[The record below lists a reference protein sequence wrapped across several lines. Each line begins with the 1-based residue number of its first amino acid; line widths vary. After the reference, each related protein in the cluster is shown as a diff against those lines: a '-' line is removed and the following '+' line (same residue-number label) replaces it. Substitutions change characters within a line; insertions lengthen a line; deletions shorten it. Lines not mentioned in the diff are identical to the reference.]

1 MDCRGGTGVMTVD
14 PFDLVLFGGTGDLA
28 ARKLIPALYHRHC
41 ARQLPEQA
49 RIVALGRKDLRREGY
64 LDSIFDKSYTHI
76 TDRYFD
82 VSQWQAFAGRIEYL
96 QLDAS
101 SDADFENLSNFLND
115 AQERIRIFYLST
127 SPVLFAGICERLARS
142 KLAQTSSRVVLEKP
156 LGNDLQSADLI
167 NACVESVF
175 NEKQIY
181 RIDHYLG
188 KEAVQNLMALRFGN
202 SIFEPL
208 WSHGK
213 IRDVQITLA
222 EKIGVEGRGEFYD
235 STGTLRDMVQNH
247 LMQLLCIV
255 AMEPPISMDAD
266 NVRDEK
272 LKVIRSLEP
281 FTPESVNTNAVRGQ
295 YHAGEVN
302 GEAVAG
308 YLDEPG
314 IGADSH
320 TETFIALKA
329 KINNWRWSGV
339 PFYLRTGKRMHEYVS
354 EVVINFY
361 SLPHAIYPA
370 SEHGES
376 VNRLYIRLQPQESI
390 ELHLMAKQAGEKNVL
405 KPVKLDLD
413 LAGTD
418 ARHLD
423 AYERLLMDVVRGN
436 QTLFVRR
443 DELNAAW
450 QWVEPIMNA
459 WEASDKALEP
469 YTAGTS
475 GPAAARDLITRDGRG
490 WIEDY

>member
-1 MDCRGGTGVMTVD
+1 MIAVD
-14 PFDLVLFGGTGDLA
+14 PFDLVIFGGTGDLA
-28 ARKLIPALYHRHC
+28 ARKLIPAMYHRHC
-41 ARQLPEQA
+41 AGHLPEQA
-49 RIVALGRKDLRREGY
+49 RIIALGRNDLGRDGY
-64 LDSIFDKSYTHI
+64 LDSIFAKSRTLI
-76 TDRYFD
+76 TEKYFD
-82 VSQWQAFAGRIEYL
+82 EVQWQAFTDRIEYQ
-96 QLDAS
+96 QLDAG
-101 SDADFENLSNFLND
+101 SDDDFTNLADHLKD
-115 AQERIRIFYLST
+115 AQDRIRIFYLST
-127 SPVLFAGICERLARS
+127 SPDLFAGICERLSRS
-142 KLAQTSSRVVLEKP
+142 KLAQSNSRVVLEKP
-156 LGNDLQSADLI
+156 LGRDLQSADLI

-175 NEKQIY
+175 SEKQIY

-281 FTPESVNTNAVRGQ
+281 FTPASVVTNAVRGQ
-295 YHAGEVN
+295 YHAGSVDD
-302 GEAVAG
+302 EAVPG
-308 YLDEPG
+308 YLEESG
-314 IGADSH
+314 IGTDSH

-329 KINNWRWSGV
+329 RINNWRWSGV

-370 SEHGES
+370 SEHGDS
-376 VNRLYIRLQPQESI
+376 VNRLYIRLQPQESV
-390 ELHLMAKQAGEKNVL
+390 ELHLMAKQAGDKNIL

-413 LAGTD
+413 LTGSGE
-418 ARHLD
+418 RHLD

-450 QWVEPIMNA
+450 QWVEPIMKA
-459 WEASDKALEP
+459 WEASENAPEAYP
-469 YTAGTS
+469 AGTP
-475 GPAAARDLITRDGRG
+475 GPVAAGDLITRDGRG
-490 WIEDY
+490 WIEEY

>member
-1 MDCRGGTGVMTVD
+1 MIAVNS
-14 PFDLVLFGGTGDLA
+14 FDLVIFGGTGDLT

-41 ARQLPEQA
+41 AGQLPEQA
-49 RIVALGRKDLRREGY
+49 RIITLGRRDLSRDDY
-64 LDSIFDKSYTHI
+64 LASIFDKSHAQI
-76 TDRYFD
+76 SDKYFD
-82 VSQWQAFAGRIEYL
+82 EAQWQAFSSRIEYR
-96 QLDAS
+96 QLDAN
-101 SDADFENLSNFLND
+101 SDADFDSLADYLQG
-115 AQERIRIFYLST
+115 AQDRIRIFYLST
-127 SPVLFAGICERLARS
+127 SPDLFAGICQRLARS
-142 KLAQTSSRVVLEKP
+142 DLAHENSRVVLEKP
-156 LGNDLQSADLI
+156 LGRDLESADSI

-175 NEKQIY
+175 DEKRIY

-222 EKIGVEGRGEFYD
+222 EQLGVEGRGEFYD
-235 STGTLRDMVQNH
+235 ATGTLRDMLQNH

-272 LKVIRSLEP
+272 LKVLRSLEP
-281 FTPESVNTNAVRGQ
+281 FTAETVRANVVRGQ
-295 YHAGEVN
+295 YQAGIVN
-302 GEAVAG
+302 DEKVPG
-308 YLDEPG
+308 YRDEPG
-314 IGADSH
+314 IAADSC

-329 KINNWRWSGV
+329 RINNWRWSGV
-339 PFYLRTGKRMHEYVS
+339 PFYLRTGKRMHEQVS

-361 SLPHAIYPA
+361 SIPHSIYPA
-370 SEHGES
+370 SEQGES
-376 VNRLYIRLQPQESI
+376 VNRLDIRLQPQESV
-390 ELHLMAKQAGEKNVL
+390 ELHLMAKQAGDENVL

-413 LAGTD
+413 LTGSGE
-418 ARHLD
+418 RHLD

-450 QWVEPIMNA
+450 QWVEPIMKT
-459 WEASDKALEP
+459 WGASEKP
-469 YTAGTS
+469 PQFYPAGTP
-475 GPAAARDLITRDGRG
+475 GPHAARDLIVRDGRH
-490 WIEDY
+490 WIDDD

>member
-1 MDCRGGTGVMTVD
+1 LITVN
-14 PFDLVLFGGTGDLA
+14 PFDLVIFGGTGDLA
-28 ARKLIPALYHRHC
+28 ARKLIPAMYHRYC
-41 ARQLPEQA
+41 AGQLPEQA
-49 RIVALGRKDLRREGY
+49 RIIALGRKDLGREGY
-64 LDSIFDKSYTHI
+64 LEAISDKSRALI
-76 TDRYFD
+76 TKQYLDDNR
-82 VSQWQAFAGRIEYL
+82 WQEFIGRIDYR
-96 QLDAS
+96 QLDAG
-101 SDADFENLSNFLND
+101 SDEDFDDLAAYLQD
-115 AQERIRIFYLST
+115 AQQRIRIFYLST
-127 SPVLFAGICERLARS
+127 SPDLFAGICQRLARS
-142 KLAQTSSRVVLEKP
+142 KLAQPNSRVVLEKP
-156 LGNDLQSADLI
+156 LGRDLKSADEI

-175 NEKQIY
+175 SENQIY

-222 EKIGVEGRGEFYD
+222 EEIGVEGRGEFYD
-235 STGTLRDMVQNH
+235 STGTLRDMLQNH

-272 LKVIRSLEP
+272 LKVIRSLQP
-281 FTPESVNTNAVRGQ
+281 FTPESVITNVVRGQ
-295 YHAGEVN
+295 YHAGVID
-302 GEAVAG
+302 GVPVPG
-308 YLDEPG
+308 YQQEPG
-314 IGADSH
+314 IDPDSR

-329 KINNWRWSGV
+329 RIENWRWSGV

-361 SLPHAIYPA
+361 SLPHAIYPETEGCD
-370 SEHGES
+370 ST
-376 VNRLYIRLQPQESI
+376 NRLYIRLQPQEAV
-390 ELHLMAKQAGEKNVL
+390 ELHLMAKQAGDRNML

-413 LAGTD
+413 LTGQNE
-418 ARHLD
+418 RHLD

-450 QWVEPIMNA
+450 QWVEPIMNT
-459 WEASDKALEP
+459 WEALGKAPEA
-469 YTAGTS
+469 YEAGTP
-475 GPAAARDLITRDGRG
+475 GPAAARDLITRDGRC
-490 WIEDY
+490 WIEDN

>member
-1 MDCRGGTGVMTVD
+1 MNTVS
-14 PFDLVLFGGTGDLA
+14 PFDLVIFGGTGDLA

-41 ARQLPEQA
+41 AEQLPQQA
-49 RIVALGRKDLRREGY
+49 RIIALGRRNLSRDAY
-64 LDSIFDKSYTHI
+64 LEKIFEKSRAQI
-76 TDRYFD
+76 SNNYFKKR
-82 VSQWQAFAGRIEYL
+82 QWKAFTSRIEYQ
-96 QLDAS
+96 QLDAA
-101 SDADFENLSNFLND
+101 SDADFANLAEYLRD
-115 AQERIRIFYLST
+115 AQERVRIFYLST
-127 SPVLFAGICERLARS
+127 SPDLFSGICERLAHS
-142 KLAQTSSRVVLEKP
+142 KLVKPNSRVVLEKP
-156 LGNDLQSADLI
+156 LGRDLHSADLI

-175 NEKQIY
+175 SEKQIY

-222 EKIGVEGRGEFYD
+222 EQIGVEGRGEFYD
-235 STGTLRDMVQNH
+235 KTGTLRDMVQNH

-272 LKVIRSLEP
+272 LKVIRSLQRFSP
-281 FTPESVNTNAVRGQ
+281 KDVLANTVRGQ
-295 YHAGEVN
+295 YRAGKVD
-302 GEAVAG
+302 GGKVPG

-314 IGADSH
+314 IAADSR
-320 TETFIALKA
+320 TETFVALRA
-329 KINNWRWSGV
+329 RINNWRWSGV
-339 PFYLRTGKRMHEYVS
+339 PFFLRTGKRMHEQVG

-361 SLPHAIYPA
+361 SLPHAIFPVA
-370 SEHGES
+370 EGSNGT
-376 VNRLYIRLQPQESI
+376 NRLYIRLQPQESI
-390 ELHLMAKQAGEKNVL
+390 ELHLMAKQAGDRNIL

-413 LAGTD
+413 LTGQNE
-418 ARHLD
+418 RHLD

-450 QWVEPIMNA
+450 QWVEPIMKV
-459 WEASDKALEP
+459 WESSEEAPD
-469 YTAGTS
+469 YYDAGTS
-475 GPAAARDLITRDGRG
+475 GPESARNLIARNRVR
-490 WIEDY
+490 WIEDV

>member
-1 MDCRGGTGVMTVD
+1 MIAVN
-14 PFDLVLFGGTGDLA
+14 PFDLVIFGGTGDLA

-41 ARQLPEQA
+41 AGQLPEQA
-49 RIVALGRKDLRREGY
+49 RIIALGRKDLSRDDY
-64 LDSIFDKSYTHI
+64 LDSISDKSHTQI
-76 TDRYFD
+76 SEKYFD
-82 VSQWQAFAGRIEYL
+82 AEQWQAFSGRVEYR
-96 QLDAS
+96 QLDAD
-101 SDADFENLSNFLND
+101 SDADFDSLADHLQD
-115 AQERIRIFYLST
+115 AQDRIRIFYLST
-127 SPVLFAGICERLARS
+127 SPDLFAGICQRLARS
-142 KLAQTSSRVVLEKP
+142 DLAHENSRVVLEKP
-156 LGNDLQSADLI
+156 LGRDLESADLI

-175 NEKQIY
+175 DEKRIY

-222 EKIGVEGRGEFYD
+222 EQLGVEGRGEFYD
-235 STGTLRDMVQNH
+235 ATGTLRDMVQNH

-281 FTPESVNTNAVRGQ
+281 FTPETVSINAVRGQ
-295 YHAGEVN
+295 YQAGT
-302 GEAVAG
+302 VADNKVPG
-308 YLDEPG
+308 YREEPG
-314 IGADSH
+314 IGTDSC

-329 KINNWRWSGV
+329 RINNWRWSGV
-339 PFYLRTGKRMHEYVS
+339 PFYLRTGKRMHEQVS

-370 SEHGES
+370 SEYGDS
-376 VNRLYIRLQPQESI
+376 VNRLYIRLQPHESI
-390 ELHLMAKQAGEKNVL
+390 ELHLMAKQAGDKNVL

-413 LAGTD
+413 LTGTGE
-418 ARHLD
+418 RHLD

-450 QWVEPIMNA
+450 QWVEPIMKT
-459 WEASDKALEP
+459 WETSEKPPEAYP
-469 YTAGTS
+469 AGTP
-475 GPAAARDLITRDGRG
+475 GPTAARTLITRDGRR
-490 WIEDY
+490 WIEDS

>member
-1 MDCRGGTGVMTVD
+1 MTEIN

-28 ARKLIPALYHRHC
+28 ARKLLPAMYHLHC
-41 ARQLPEQA
+41 AGQLPEQA
-49 RIVALGRKDLRREGY
+49 RIIALGRKDLGREGY
-64 LDSIFDKSYTHI
+64 LESIFDKSRALI
-76 TDRYFD
+76 TEKYFD
-82 VSQWQAFAGRIEYL
+82 ESRWQDFSGRVDYM
-96 QLDAS
+96 QLDAG
-101 SDADFENLSNFLND
+101 SDTDFAHLAEYMQD
-115 AQERIRIFYLST
+115 AQDRVRIFYLST
-127 SPVLFAGICERLARS
+127 SPKLFAGICSRLSNSGLARRN
-142 KLAQTSSRVVLEKP
+142 SRVVLEKP
-156 LGNDLQSADLI
+156 LGHDLQSADEI

-175 NEKQIY
+175 DEKQIY

-188 KEAVQNLMALRFGN
+188 KESVQNLMALRFGN
-202 SIFEPL
+202 AIFEPL

-235 STGTLRDMVQNH
+235 TTGTLRDMVQNH

-281 FTPESVNTNAVRGQ
+281 FTPATVATNVVRGQ
-295 YHAGEVN
+295 YQAGEVD
-302 GEAVAG
+302 GKQVPA
-308 YLDEPG
+308 YRDEPG
-314 IGADSH
+314 IAADSC
-320 TETFIALKA
+320 TETFVALKA

-339 PFYLRTGKRMHEYVS
+339 PFYLRTGKRMHEQFG

-361 SLPHAIYPA
+361 PLPHAIYPA
-370 SEHGES
+370 SEIGDG
-376 VNRLYIRLQPQESI
+376 VNRLDIRLQPDEGI
-390 ELHLMAKQAGEKNVL
+390 ELHLMAKQAGDRNIL

-413 LAGTD
+413 LTGQD
-418 ARHLD
+418 ERHLD

-450 QWVEPIMNA
+450 RWVEPIMDA
-459 WEASDKALEP
+459 WDAASEAPDP
-469 YTAGTS
+469 YQAGCS
-475 GPAAARDLITRDGRG
+475 GPDAARHLVVRDGRS
-490 WIEDY
+490 WIEESD

>member
-1 MDCRGGTGVMTVD
+1 LIAVN
-14 PFDLVLFGGTGDLA
+14 PFDLVIFGGTGDLA

-41 ARQLPEQA
+41 AGQLPEQA
-49 RIVALGRKDLRREGY
+49 RIIALGRKDLSRDDY
-64 LDSIFDKSYTHI
+64 LDLIFDKSHAQI
-76 TDRYFD
+76 SEKYFD
-82 VSQWQAFAGRIEYL
+82 AEQWQTFSGRIEYR
-96 QLDAS
+96 QLDAN
-101 SDADFENLSNFLND
+101 SDADFGNLADHLQGE
-115 AQERIRIFYLST
+115 QERLRIFYLST
-127 SPVLFAGICERLARS
+127 SPDLFAGICQRLARS
-142 KLAQTSSRVVLEKP
+142 DLAQPNSRVVLEKP
-156 LGNDLQSADLI
+156 LGSDLESADLI

-175 NEKQIY
+175 DEKRIY

-222 EKIGVEGRGEFYD
+222 EQLGVEGRGEFYD
-235 STGTLRDMVQNH
+235 ATGTLRDMVQNH

-281 FTPESVNTNAVRGQ
+281 FTSETVSINAVRGQ
-295 YHAGEVN
+295 YQAGIVN
-302 GEAVAG
+302 DEKVPG
-308 YLDEPG
+308 YREEPG
-314 IGADSH
+314 IGTDSC

-329 KINNWRWSGV
+329 RINNWRWSGV
-339 PFYLRTGKRMHEYVS
+339 PFYLRTGKRMHEQVS
-354 EVVINFY
+354 EVVINFFP
-361 SLPHAIYPA
+361 LPHAIYPA
-370 SEHGES
+370 SEHGDS
-376 VNRLYIRLQPQESI
+376 VNRLYIRLQPHESV
-390 ELHLMAKQAGEKNVL
+390 ELHLMAKQAGDKNIL

-413 LAGTD
+413 LTGSGE
-418 ARHLD
+418 RHLD

-450 QWVEPIMNA
+450 QWVEPIMKT
-459 WEASDKALEP
+459 WEASTKAPEAYP
-469 YTAGTS
+469 AGTP
-475 GPAAARDLITRDGRG
+475 GPAAARDLIIRDGRR
-490 WIEDY
+490 WIEDS

>member
-1 MDCRGGTGVMTVD
+1 LNPVSA
-14 PFDLVLFGGTGDLA
+14 FDLVIFGGTGDLA
-28 ARKLIPALYHRHC
+28 ARKLIPAMYHRHC
-41 ARQLPEQA
+41 AGQLPEQG
-49 RIVALGRKDLRREGY
+49 RIIALGRKDLSNDGY
-64 LDSIFDKSYTHI
+64 IDAIFDKSRSLI
-76 TDRYFD
+76 TEEYFD
-82 VSQWQAFAGRIEYL
+82 DGQWQAFSKRIEYL
-96 QLDAS
+96 QLDAA
-101 SDADFENLSNFLND
+101 SDADFDRLSEHLQD
-115 AQERIRIFYLST
+115 AAERTRIFYLST
-127 SPVLFAGICERLARS
+127 SPDLFAGICSRLS
-142 KLAQTSSRVVLEKP
+142 QSGLALANSRVVLEKP
-156 LGNDLQSADLI
+156 LGRDLKSADEI

-175 NEKQIY
+175 GEDQIY

-222 EKIGVEGRGEFYD
+222 EKLGVEGRGEFYD

-281 FTPESVNTNAVRGQ
+281 FTPESVITDAVRGQ
-295 YHAGEVN
+295 YHAGAVDGSE
-302 GEAVAG
+302 VAG
-308 YLDEPG
+308 YCEEPG
-314 IGADSH
+314 IDADSR

-329 KINNWRWSGV
+329 RINNWRWAGV

-361 SLPHAIYPA
+361 ALPHEIYPA
-370 SEHGES
+370 SDGANGA
-376 VNRLYIRLQPQESI
+376 NRLYIRLQPNEAV
-390 ELHLMAKQAGEKNVL
+390 ELHLMAKQAGVQNTL
-405 KPVKLDLD
+405 KSVKLDLD
-413 LAGTD
+413 LAGQNE
-418 ARHLD
+418 RHLD

-450 QWVEPIMNA
+450 RWVEPMMNTWA
-459 WEASDKALEP
+459 ALDKAPEA
-469 YTAGTS
+469 YEAGTS
-475 GPAAARDLITRDGRG
+475 GPDAARNLITRDGRA
-490 WIEDY
+490 WIEDL